1 MWKNGVESQTDKMII
16 EKGEME
22 GRKEGVKRKGVYT
35 GDIQKREET
44 KLE

>member
-1 MWKNGVESQTDKMII
+1 MWKNGVESQTDKMIM
-16 EKGEME
+16 EKGEKE
-22 GRKEGVKRKGVYT
+22 GQEEGVKGKGVYT